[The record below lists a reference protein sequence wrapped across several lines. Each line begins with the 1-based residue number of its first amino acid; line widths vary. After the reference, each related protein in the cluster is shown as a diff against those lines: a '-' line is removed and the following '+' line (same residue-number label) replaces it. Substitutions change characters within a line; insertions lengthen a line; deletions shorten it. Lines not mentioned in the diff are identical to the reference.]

1 MEIME
6 SITEGLLGIL
16 LIFIGHQVGWK
27 GRIELIHW
35 YHYAGLRPEDKST
48 YLKKMGASSVVIG
61 GGFLSMPVLNWISH
75 SDCGYYVGLAAVA
88 VGIARILYVIIKY
101 NGGLFRGGSR

>member
-1 MEIME
+1 
-6 SITEGLLGIL
+6 
-16 LIFIGHQVGWK
+16 
-27 GRIELIHW
+27 
-35 YHYAGLRPEDKST
+35 
-48 YLKKMGASSVVIG
+48 MGASSVVIG